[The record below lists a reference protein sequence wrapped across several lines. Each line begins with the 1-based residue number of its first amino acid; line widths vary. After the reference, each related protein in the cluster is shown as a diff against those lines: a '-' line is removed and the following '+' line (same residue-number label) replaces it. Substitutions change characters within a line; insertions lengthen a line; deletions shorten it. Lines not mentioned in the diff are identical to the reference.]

1 MPTVTV
7 AYDAAT
13 RALTVNPD
21 PVRVTEKHDTITWR
35 PKKGGPAFSF
45 HQLTIA
51 GAPHGEFGD
60 PVYGPGQI
68 DVAVTNTAVKGV
80 STLYKYTIAIMDG
93 SGIVV
98 LDPEIKNVGPP
109 PGPDRGHGHGHGS
122 AAE

>member
-7 AYDAAT
+7 SYDAAT

-21 PVRVTEKHDTITWR
+21 PVPVTEQRDTITWR
-35 PKKGGPAFSF
+35 PKKGGPAFRF

-51 GAPHGEFGD
+51 GAPNGEFGD

-68 DVAVTNTAVKGV
+68 DVAVTNTAAKGA
-80 STLYKYTIAIMDG
+80 SASYKYTIAIVDG

-109 PGPDRGHGHGHGS
+109 PHHGPGHGHGS